1 VVRGLRKVLSS
12 PFKSSISSSIIQQ
25 VRRLR
30 DTGLAL
36 ITYFYCDFRDTK
48 KQEVTGLLASLLAQ
62 LSARSNA
69 CHEILAALYSE
80 FDEGFDRPDDD
91 TLLDCLEKMLK
102 TEGQPTVYIIID
114 AVDECPNDSDVKSPR
129 DRVLEMVKKLV
140 NLDLSNVRICTTSRP
155 EANVHATLASLTSHT
170 VSLHDEDG
178 HKKDVADYIR
188 SLVYS
193 TQDME
198 DWSDMDKEMV
208 ISKLSEK
215 ADCM

>member
-1 VVRGLRKVLSS
+1 VVRGLGKVLSS
-12 PFKSSISSSIIQQ
+12 SFKSSFSSSIIQQ

-69 CHEILAALYSE
+69 RHEILAALYSE
-80 FDEGFDRPDDD
+80 FDEGLDQPDND
-91 TLLDCLEKMLK
+91 TLLDSLEKMLK

-155 EANVHATLASLTSHT
+155 EADIHATIASLTSHT
-170 VSLHDEDG
+170 VSLRDEDG
-178 HKKDVADYIR
+178 HKKDIADYIR
-188 SLVYS
+188 SAVSSTREMQNWSEGDKNLV
-193 TQDME
+193 
-198 DWSDMDKEMV
+198 
-208 ISKLSEK
+208 IRKLSEK